1 MLIEEAEWFAH
12 RLGAVAP
19 SEVFPMCNVGSSTKA
34 FRTQQQPW
42 IEQLIFRPAG
52 LRGGS
57 VTHLDMKA
65 APGVDLVMDLAAR
78 EFQAVVSRMQFKS
91 VFCSNLLEHVIQRD
105 AICRTL
111 LSIISSGG
119 YLFIS
124 VPFRFPYHPDPID
137 TRFRP
142 NVEEL
147 AALFRGAKLVHSA
160 VVVGDTF
167 LKLRSRNLISFA
179 LTLTRCL
186 MPFYKPVGWW
196 RNRGYLPWFFRR
208 VSATC
213 VVLRKD

>member
-1 MLIEEAEWFAH
+1 MLIQEAKWFKDKI
-12 RLGAVAP
+12 
-19 SEVFPMCNVGSSTKA
+19 SELKPTQAFPMCNVGSSTRS
-34 FRTQQQPW
+34 FRTNEQPW
-42 IEQLIFRPAG
+42 IEELIFGPLARKG
-52 LRGGS
+52 H
-57 VTHLDMKA
+57 VVKHLDVKPD
-65 APGVDLVMDLAAR
+65 PGVDIVGDLGNPQFLER
-78 EFQAVVSRMQFKS
+78 VSGMKFKS
-91 VFCSNLLEHVIQRD
+91 VFCSNLLEHVVERS

-111 LSIISSGG
+111 LSIICRGG

-124 VPFRFPYHPDPID
+124 VPFCFPYHPDPID
-137 TRFRP
+137 TKFRP

-147 AALFRGAKLVHSA
+147 TALFGGTRIVRSA

-167 LKLRSRNLISFA
+167 LKLRSRDPMILA

-186 MPFYKPVGWW
+186 LPFYKPVGWW